1 MKHTNSFSLIS
12 LLLVVFAM
20 SCSKDDAVP
29 SNTSSQ
35 VRDET
40 PIKLTARAWTPD
52 QSGRF
57 VCTFIDFMHSSGD
70 ANAISTAKVY
80 LLSDNNQIVISFGPV
95 TYMSG
100 NLWSEQEGKDLKVY
114 YQPFAAQTVLPF
126 ERLDLLVEKQ

>member
-1 MKHTNSFSLIS
+1 MKHTNSLILIGFLFVASLI
-12 LLLVVFAM
+12 

-29 SNTSSQ
+29 SNASSQ
-35 VRDET
+35 VREEA

-57 VCTFIDFMHSSGD
+57 VCTFIDFMHASGD
-70 ANAISTAKVY
+70 ANAVSTAKVY
-80 LLSDNNQIVISFGPV
+80 LLSDNDQIVISFGPV

-114 YQPFAAQTVLPF
+114 YQPFVAQTVIPF
-126 ERLDLLVEKQ
+126 EKLDLLVEKQ

>member
-1 MKHTNSFSLIS
+1 MKHTNSLSLIS
-12 LLLVVFAM
+12 LFLVVFTM

-29 SNTSSQ
+29 SNVSTQ
-35 VRDET
+35 VREEA
-40 PIKLTARAWTPD
+40 PIKLTARAWTTD

-70 ANAISTAKVY
+70 ANAVSTAKVY
-80 LLSDNNQIVISFGPV
+80 LLSDNDQIVISFGPV

-114 YQPFAAQTVLPF
+114 YQPFVAQTVVPF
-126 ERLDLLVEKQ
+126 EKLDLMVEKQ